1 MVATISP
8 AALADLRR
16 RGDTLTLIDVR
27 TPAEY
32 GEVHVDFARNVPLD
46 RLTPQDIAG
55 LGSDSPVYFVCKSG
69 GRSQKACEKML
80 AAGIDK
86 VVSVEGGTAACEAA
100 GLSVV
105 RGRKAMSLERQVRIS
120 AGALVATG
128 AALAAF
134 GPDAPVNWKAIGAGL
149 AGFVGCGLVF
159 AGVTDTCG
167 MAMLLA
173 RMPWNQAGTS
183 ATTCCTRLLIAALLA
198 AGVAG
203 TASAQNTAQNTAHH
217 TKDSLDAVKQGVAEQ
232 KAVLVDCREPDEW
245 KDGHIAGAVSL
256 PLSTLERGV
265 PPDQLA
271 RTLPKDKIVYVHCLA
286 GGRCLTAARILGR
299 AGYDVRPLKPG
310 YPDLTR
316 AGFPAVVG
324 P

>member
-1 MVATISP
+1 MVATVTP
-8 AALADLRR
+8 ATLADRRR
-16 RGDTLTLIDVR
+16 RGDKLTLIDVR

-32 GEVHVDFARNVPLD
+32 GEVHVDFAHNVPLD

-55 LGSDSPVYFVCKSG
+55 LGGDGTVYFVCKSG
-69 GRSQKACEKML
+69 GRSHKACEKMI

-86 VVSVEGGTAACEAA
+86 VVSVEGGTSACEAA
-100 GLSVV
+100 GLTVV
-105 RGRKAMSLERQVRIS
+105 RGRKAMSLERQVRIA
-120 AGALVATG
+120 AGTLVAIG

-134 GPDAPVNWKAIGAGL
+134 GPDAPVNWRAIGTGL
-149 AGFVGCGLVF
+149 AGFIGCGLVF

-173 RMPWNQAGTS
+173 RMPWNQAAASS
-183 ATTCCTRLLIAALLA
+183 ATFCSRMLLA
-198 AGVAG
+198 GLLATGLSG
-203 TASAQNTAQNTAHH
+203 QASAQH
-217 TKDSLDAVKQGVAEQ
+217 TKDSLDLVQQGVAQQ

-245 KDGHIAGAVSL
+245 KDGHVTGAVSL

-271 RTLPKDKIVYVHCLA
+271 RILPKDKIVYVHCLA
-286 GGRCLTAARILGR
+286 GGRCLAAAKILQKS
-299 AGYDVRPLKPG
+299 GYDVRPLKPG
-310 YPDLTR
+310 YPDLTK
-316 AGFPAVVG
+316 AGFPTVVG

>member
-1 MVATISP
+1 MVATVTP
-8 AALADLRR
+8 ATLADRRR

-32 GEVHVDFARNVPLD
+32 GEVHVDFAHNVPLD

-55 LGSDSPVYFVCKSG
+55 LGGDGPVYFVCKSG
-69 GRSQKACEKML
+69 GRSHKACEKMI

-100 GLSVV
+100 GLPVI
-105 RGRKAMSLERQVRIS
+105 RGRKAMSLERQVRIA
-120 AGALVATG
+120 AGTLVAIG

-134 GPDAPVNWKAIGAGL
+134 GPDAPVNWKAIGTGL
-149 AGFVGCGLVF
+149 AGFIGCGLVF

-173 RMPWNQAGTS
+173 RMPWNQAAASS
-183 ATTCCTRLLIAALLA
+183 ATFCSRMLLAGLLA
-198 AGVAG
+198 ASLSGQAL
-203 TASAQNTAQNTAHH
+203 AQH
-217 TKDSLDAVKQGVAEQ
+217 TKDSLDVVQQGVAQQ

-245 KDGHIAGAVSL
+245 KDGHVTGAVSL

-271 RTLPKDKIVYVHCLA
+271 RILPKDKIVYVHCLA
-286 GGRCLTAARILGR
+286 GGRCLAAAKILQKS
-299 AGYDVRPLKPG
+299 GYDVRPLKPG
-310 YPDLTR
+310 YPDLTK
-316 AGFPAVVG
+316 AGFPTVVG